1 MKYKMQHISLA
12 CSFNAEAEGK
22 IMSILFVISII
33 TTIITTTTIITPLGL

>member
-1 MKYKMQHISLA
+1 MQHISLA
-12 CSFNAEAEGK
+12 CSLNAKVEGK